1 MISLENIL
9 EALYYIID
17 SSIESYAFL
26 FMILTVILTALLCIG
41 YLTYHS
47 IKYRVHGKLGTEFR
61 NKIIAVLV
69 AREKLKKEPIS
80 AKDLVGCVYTDD
92 VARILSNDPKVLL
105 IWKILNFLETEKVI
119 NSTLNMEDNIHLFKA
134 PSYNKFYYISL

>member
-47 IKYRVHGKLGTEFR
+47 IKYRVHGKLG
-61 NKIIAVLV
+61 KYYQ
-69 AREKLKKEPIS
+69 K
-80 AKDLVGCVYTDD
+80 
-92 VARILSNDPKVLL
+92 RILELAEKFTAGITEITYIQILISTSPNRIFSNDIDVLL
-105 IWKILNFLETEKVI
+105 IKKILRKFVKDGTMY
-119 NSTLNMEDNIHLFKA
+119 TLNIPNSNDSSLT
-134 PSYNKFYYISL
+134 YYLTKK